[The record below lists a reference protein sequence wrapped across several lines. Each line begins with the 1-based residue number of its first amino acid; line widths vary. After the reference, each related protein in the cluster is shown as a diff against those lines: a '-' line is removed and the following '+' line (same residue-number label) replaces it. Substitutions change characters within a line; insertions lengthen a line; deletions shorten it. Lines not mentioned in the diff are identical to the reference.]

1 VIISTVCTAKG
12 FDYSRVFLIDLD
24 YISIRES
31 FRKNSELMALV
42 WSGRGD
48 LGVKAKDWDKLV
60 GEAKDDENTAD
71 YLLGKDPLA
80 EYLDKGLAKLEGR
93 M

>member
-1 VIISTVCTAKG
+1 
-12 FDYSRVFLIDLD
+12 
-24 YISIRES
+24 
-31 FRKNSELMALV
+31 M
-42 WSGRGD
+42 
-48 LGVKAKDWDKLV
+48 KAKDWDKLV